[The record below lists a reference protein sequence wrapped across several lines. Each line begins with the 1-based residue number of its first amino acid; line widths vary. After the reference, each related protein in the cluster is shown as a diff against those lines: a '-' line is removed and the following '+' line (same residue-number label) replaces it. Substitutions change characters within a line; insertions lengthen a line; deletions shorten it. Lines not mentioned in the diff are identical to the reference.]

1 MSLVGIGYLVLILA
15 DPRNGVAKLAIQY
28 ILKDELHV
36 SPEQLAKFTAIVSF
50 AWLCKPVVG
59 ILTDH
64 VPLLGTRRS
73 GYLLLASL
81 LSGFL
86 WIALALTPHAYAPMM
101 VVLIAINFA
110 LMITQTTVGGMLV
123 EFGQRFEATGRTSS
137 VRTIAEFGGVLVA
150 SLVGGYFAQK
160 MIGASFV
167 TSGVSLF
174 FLAIFFKWAFQEE
187 KAIRP
192 EAGVVRAAFQQLAVM
207 MKAPAMW
214 AAVGFWLLVRFSPG
228 LQTALF
234 FHQSNTLKLSP
245 EFIGVLTFAYAA
257 GTIVAS
263 LIYLPICRRFPLRK
277 LLYIGISINALGSL
291 LYLQYNSANT
301 ALVIET
307 LYGFTTGIAFVPI
320 LDLLARAT
328 PKGNEALGYAL
339 MFSFGN
345 FSLALSDVVGS
356 SMYESFHKNFANMVW
371 LNTGTSALA
380 LLAIPFLPALLVNNR
395 EGNPNS

>member
-1 MSLVGIGYLVLILA
+1 
-15 DPRNGVAKLAIQY
+15 
-28 ILKDELHV
+28 
-36 SPEQLAKFTAIVSF
+36 
-50 AWLCKPVVG
+50 
-59 ILTDH
+59 
-64 VPLLGTRRS
+64 
-73 GYLLLASL
+73 
-81 LSGFL
+81 
-86 WIALALTPHAYAPMM
+86 
-101 VVLIAINFA
+101 
-110 LMITQTTVGGMLV
+110 
-123 EFGQRFEATGRTSS
+123 
-137 VRTIAEFGGVLVA
+137 
-150 SLVGGYFAQK
+150 
-160 MIGASFV
+160 
-167 TSGVSLF
+167 
-174 FLAIFFKWAFQEE
+174 
-187 KAIRP
+187 
-192 EAGVVRAAFQQLAVM
+192 M

-245 EFIGVLTFAYAA
+245 EFIGVLTFANAA

-277 LLYIGISINALGSL
+277 LLYIGIAINALGSL